1 MSYHPNAMHT
11 LWVPKQWMLL
21 SIGLTL
27 LAAGGLLMAYTTRQP
42 APARPNI
49 IYIYADDM
57 GYAELGCY
65 RSGGAGQPKIRTP
78 NLDQVAREGIR
89 FTQHY
94 TSMPVCA
101 PARCMLL
108 TGKHGGHA
116 YIRGNYE
123 MGGFPDS
130 LEGGQMPL
138 YPGAF
143 TIGRMLQ
150 QSGYKTACIG
160 KWGLGMANTTG
171 NPNEQGFDYF
181 YGYLDQKQAHNHY
194 PTHLWEN
201 GQPDRLNNPVISVHR
216 RLTPET
222 ATPEAFAY
230 YRGNEYAMDK
240 MSQKAQAFIRQNKK
254 GPFFLYL
261 PFTTPHLS
269 LQAPEAAVN
278 EYKGKFGN
286 NGTAERPYFG
296 QQGYASTP
304 YPRATYAAMITYMDG
319 QIGRLMQL
327 LKELKLNENTVV
339 MFSSDNGATFN
350 VGGADAAYF
359 NSVGPLRGLKLDVY
373 EGGIREPMLARWP
386 GKIKPGQVTD
396 HVSVQYDLLATL
408 AELIGYQQPITTD
421 GISFLPTLLGRS
433 ASQKQHPYLYW
444 EFAEKGGQ
452 LAIRMGNWKGVR
464 TNVRKN
470 RTGPWEVYDLGKD
483 VGETTNIATQHPD
496 LTRQFDAIVAREHV
510 PPHINE
516 WEFVNPKVAAA
527 ATN

>member
-1 MSYHPNAMHT
+1 M
-11 LWVPKQWMLL
+11 
-21 SIGLTL
+21 
-27 LAAGGLLMAYTTRQP
+27 RQP
-42 APARPNI
+42 YLWTVVPAILLTGWLFLAFKSYKAIPSPPNI
-49 IYIYADDM
+49 IYIYADDL

-65 RSGGAGQPKIRTP
+65 GQQKIRTP
-78 NLDQVAREGIR
+78 NLDKLAREGIR

-108 TGKHGGHA
+108 TGKHSGHS

-150 QSGYKTACIG
+150 QQGYKTACIG

-181 YGYLDQKQAHNHY
+181 YGYLDQKQAHNYY

-201 GQPDRLNNPVISVHR
+201 GKPDRLNNPVIDVHR
-216 RLTPET
+216 KLAAAK

-230 YRGNEYAMDK
+230 YRGKDYAIDK
-240 MSQKAQAFIRQNKK
+240 MAQKAQAFVRQNKN

-261 PFTTPHLS
+261 PFTVPHAS
-269 LQAPEAAVN
+269 LQAPESAIK
-278 EYKGKFGN
+278 EYIGKLDD
-286 NGTAERPYFG
+286 TPYLG

-304 YPRATYAAMITYMDG
+304 YPRATYAAMITYMDA
-319 QIGRLMQL
+319 QIGQLMQL
-327 LKELKLNENTVV
+327 LKDLSIDDNTLV

-350 VGGADAAYF
+350 GGVEAAF
-359 NSVGPLRGLKLDVY
+359 FKSVGNLRGLKMDVY

-386 GKIKPGQVTD
+386 GKIQAGQTTS
-396 HVSVQYDLLATL
+396 HISVQYDVLATL
-408 AELIGYQQPITTD
+408 AELAGFKQLFTTD
-421 GISFLPTLLGRS
+421 GISFLPALLGQT
-433 ASQKQHPYLYW
+433 ASQKQHPFLYW
-444 EFAEKGGQ
+444 EYPEKGGQ
-452 LAIRMGNWKGVR
+452 LAVRMGNWKAIK
-464 TNVRKN
+464 TNVRKY
-470 RTGPWEVYDLGKD
+470 RTGPWELYDLGKD
-483 VGETTNIATQHPD
+483 ASETINLAAQHPD
-496 LTRQFDAIVAREHV
+496 VIRQADAIVAREHI
-510 PPHINE
+510 PTHINE
-516 WEFVNPKVAAA
+516 WEIVAPKTIVQK
-527 ATN
+527 

>member
-1 MSYHPNAMHT
+1 MKAGT
-11 LWVPKQWMLL
+11 LFWSILVLSLVGWAGTAFVARQAVPV
-21 SIGLTL
+21 
-27 LAAGGLLMAYTTRQP
+27 
-42 APARPNI
+42 RPNI
-49 IYIYADDM
+49 IYIYADDL

-65 RSGGAGQPKIRTP
+65 GQQKIRTP
-78 NLDQVAREGIR
+78 NLDQIAREGIR

-108 TGKHGGHA
+108 TGKHSGHS

-160 KWGLGMANTTG
+160 KWGMGMSNTTG

-181 YGYLDQKQAHNHY
+181 YGYLDQKQAHNYY

-201 GQPDRLNNPVISVHR
+201 GKRDRLNNPVIDVHR

-230 YRGNEYAMDK
+230 YRGNDYAIDK
-240 MSQKAQAFIRQNKK
+240 MAQKAQAFVRQNKN

-261 PFTTPHLS
+261 PFTAPHVS
-269 LQAPEAAVN
+269 LQAPEEAVKP
-278 EYKGKFGN
+278 YIGKFADN
-286 NGTAERPYFG
+286 QTNERPYLG

-304 YPRATYAAMITYMDG
+304 YPRATYAAMITHMDT
-319 QIGRLMQL
+319 QIGQLMQL
-327 LKELKLNENTVV
+327 LKELKIDGNTIV

-350 VGGADAAYF
+350 GGVEAAYF
-359 NSVGPLRGLKLDVY
+359 NSVGNLRGLKMDVY

-386 GKIKPGQVTD
+386 GKIKAGQTTD

-408 AELIGYQQPITTD
+408 AELVGYKQRFETD
-421 GISFLPTLLGRS
+421 GISFLPTLMGQSVR
-433 ASQKQHPYLYW
+433 QKQHPFLYW
-444 EFAEKGGQ
+444 EYPEKGGQ
-452 LAIRMGNWKGVR
+452 LAIRMANWKAVK
-464 TNVRKN
+464 TNVRQN
-470 RTGPWEVYDLGKD
+470 RTGPWELYDLAQD
-483 VGETTNIATQHPD
+483 VRERTNIAAQHPE
-496 LTRQFDAIVAREHV
+496 LIRQFDAIVAREHR
-510 PPHINE
+510 PTHINE
-516 WEFVNPKVAAA
+516 WEIVTPKVTVMAA
-527 ATN
+527 N

>member
-1 MSYHPNAMHT
+1 M
-11 LWVPKQWMLL
+11 KQIRSLL
-21 SIGLTL
+21 NVCGILL
-27 LAAGGLLMAYTTRQP
+27 LAGVLLMAYRPQQATPVRP
-42 APARPNI
+42 PNI
-49 IYIYADDM
+49 IYLYADDL

-65 RSGGAGQPKIRTP
+65 GQQKIRTP
-78 NLDQVAREGIR
+78 NLDQLAREGMR

-108 TGKHGGHA
+108 TGKHGGHS

-123 MGGFPDS
+123 MGGFADS

-181 YGYLDQKQAHNHY
+181 YGYLDQKQAHNYY

-201 GQPDRLNNPVISVHR
+201 GKPDRLNNPVIDVHR
-216 RLTPET
+216 KLTPET

-230 YRGNEYAMDK
+230 YRGNEYAIDK
-240 MSQKAQAFIRQNKK
+240 LAQKAQNFIRQNKN

-261 PFTTPHLS
+261 PFTVPHAS

-278 EYKGKFGN
+278 EYVGKF
-286 NGTAERPYFG
+286 EDKPYLG
-296 QQGYASTP
+296 QQSYASTP
-304 YPRATYAAMITYMDG
+304 YPRATYAAMITYMDTKIG
-319 QIGRLMQL
+319 QIMQL
-327 LKELKLNENTVV
+327 LKDLKLDDNTLV
-339 MFSSDNGATFN
+339 MFSSDNGTTFN
-350 VGGADAAYF
+350 GGVEAAYF
-359 NSVGPLRGLKLDVY
+359 NSVGNLRGLKMDVY

-386 GKIKPGQVTD
+386 GKIKASQVTA

-408 AELIGYQQPITTD
+408 ADLVGYKQPFATD
-421 GISFLPTLLGRS
+421 GISFLPTLLGQS
-433 ASQKQHPYLYW
+433 ARQKQHPFLYW
-444 EFAEKGGQ
+444 EYPEKGGQ
-452 LAIRMGNWKGVR
+452 LAIRIGNWKAVK
-464 TNVRKN
+464 TNLRKN
-470 RTGPWEVYDLGKD
+470 RTAPWELYDLSRDGS
-483 VGETTNIATQHPD
+483 ETTNIAAQHPD
-496 LTRQFDAIVAREHV
+496 LLRQFDAIVAREHRPTHV
-510 PPHINE
+510 NE
-516 WEFVNPKVAAA
+516 WEIINPKL
-527 ATN
+527 

>member
-1 MSYHPNAMHT
+1 MKPG
-11 LWVPKQWMLL
+11 LIVL
-21 SIGLTL
+21 SVVSLIVIGWLCASFTP
-27 LAAGGLLMAYTTRQP
+27 RQ
-42 APARPNI
+42 AVIAKPNI

-65 RSGGAGQPKIRTP
+65 GQQKIRTP
-78 NLDQVAREGIR
+78 NLDQLASEGIR

-108 TGKHGGHA
+108 TGKHSGHS

-123 MGGFPDS
+123 MGGFADS

-143 TIGRMLQ
+143 TLGRMLQ

-160 KWGLGMANTTG
+160 KWGMGMANTTG

-181 YGYLDQKQAHNHY
+181 YGYLDQKQAHNFY

-201 GQPDRLNNPVISVHR
+201 GKPDRLNNPVIDVHR
-216 RLTPET
+216 KLTPET

-230 YRGNEYAMDK
+230 YRGNDYAIDK
-240 MSQKAQAFIRQNKK
+240 MAQKAQAFVRQNKNN
-254 GPFFLYL
+254 PFFLYL
-261 PFTTPHLS
+261 PFTVPHVS
-269 LQAPEAAVN
+269 LQAPEAAVK
-278 EYKGKFGN
+278 EYIGKFNDGQ
-286 NGTAERPYFG
+286 TAERPYLG

-304 YPRATYAAMITYMDG
+304 YPRATYAGMITYMDKQVG
-319 QIGRLMQL
+319 QLMQL
-327 LKELKLNENTVV
+327 LKDLKIEDNTIVL
-339 MFSSDNGATFN
+339 FSSDNGATFN
-350 VGGADAAYF
+350 GGVEAAYF
-359 NSVGPLRGLKLDVY
+359 NSVGGLRGLKMDVY

-386 GKIKPGQVTD
+386 GNIKAGQVTD

-408 AELIGYQQPITTD
+408 AELVGYKQPFATD
-421 GISFLPTLLGRS
+421 GLSFLPTLLGQS
-433 ASQKQHPYLYW
+433 TAQKQHPFLYW
-444 EFAEKGGQ
+444 EYPEKGGQ
-452 LAIRMGNWKGVR
+452 LAIRMGNWKAVK

-470 RTGPWEVYDLGKD
+470 RTGPWELYDLARD
-483 VGETTNIATQHPD
+483 VSERTNLAAQHPD
-496 LTRQFDAIVAREHV
+496 LIQQFNAIVAREHTPTHV
-510 PPHINE
+510 NE
-516 WEFVNPKVAAA
+516 WEIVNPKTAVV

>member
-1 MSYHPNAMHT
+1 MKSVFIA
-11 LWVPKQWMLL
+11 L
-21 SIGLTL
+21 SLVVLIVIGWLFASFTPHQ
-27 LAAGGLLMAYTTRQP
+27 ATTNK
-42 APARPNI
+42 PNI

-65 RSGGAGQPKIRTP
+65 GQQKIRTP
-78 NLDQVAREGIR
+78 NLDQIAREGMR

-108 TGKHGGHA
+108 TGKHSGHS

-143 TIGRMLQ
+143 TLGRMLQ

-160 KWGLGMANTTG
+160 KWGMGMANTTG

-181 YGYLDQKQAHNHY
+181 YGYLDQKQAHNYY

-201 GQPDRLNNPVISVHR
+201 GKPDRLNNPVIDVHR
-216 RLTPET
+216 KLTPET

-230 YRGNEYAMDK
+230 YRGKDYAIDK
-240 MSQKAQAFIRQNKK
+240 MAQKAQAFIRQSQE
-254 GPFFLYL
+254 PAFFLYL
-261 PFTTPHLS
+261 PFTVPHVS
-269 LQAPEAAVN
+269 LQAPEAAVK
-278 EYKGKFGN
+278 EYVGKFDE
-286 NGTAERPYFG
+286 TPYLG

-304 YPRATYAAMITYMDG
+304 YPRATYAAMITHMDA
-319 QIGRLMQL
+319 QIGQLMQL
-327 LKELKLNENTVV
+327 LKELKIDDNTLV

-350 VGGADAAYF
+350 GGVEAAYF
-359 NSVGPLRGLKLDVY
+359 NSVGNLRGLKMDVY

-386 GKIKPGQVTD
+386 GKIKAGLITD

-408 AELIGYQQPITTD
+408 AELVGYKQPFATD
-421 GISFLPTLLGRS
+421 GISFLPTLLGQS
-433 ASQKQHPYLYW
+433 ATQKQHSFLYW
-444 EFAEKGGQ
+444 EYPEKGGQ
-452 LAIRMGNWKGVR
+452 LAIRMGNWKAVK
-464 TNVRKN
+464 TSVRKD
-470 RTGPWEVYDLGKD
+470 RTGPWELYDLTKD
-483 VGETTNIATQHPD
+483 VSEITNIAAQHPD
-496 LTRQFDAIVAREHV
+496 IIQQANAIVTREHT
-510 PPHINE
+510 PTHIND
-516 WEFVNPKVAAA
+516 WEIITPKTITRT
-527 ATN
+527 TN